1 MAKQATLSDSE
12 HARISQAVHDA
23 EAQTSGEIV
32 TIVADHSDAYADVAL
47 WWASGIAILALGV
60 VTVFPDFYM
69 HMVSELLGSWT
80 LRWTPREVLELG
92 LTITVAKFVGS
103 WLLLLW
109 RPLRLALTP
118 GSIRSARVRRRAV
131 RYFKVGAERRTT
143 GRTGVL
149 IYLSLAEHRA
159 EIVTDEAI
167 HARVP
172 NEVWGD
178 AMADMVAHVREGR
191 IADGMAAAVRDVGMV
206 LAEHFPRAD
215 DDRNEL
221 PDRLIEL

>member
-1 MAKQATLSDSE
+1 MAAQATLSDSE
-12 HARISQAVHDA
+12 HARISQAVHEA
-23 EAQTSGEIV
+23 EANTSGEIV
-32 TIVADHSDAYADVAL
+32 TIIADHSDRYADVAL
-47 WWASGIAILALGV
+47 WWASASAILALGW
-60 VTVFPDFYM
+60 VTVFADHYTG
-69 HMVSELLGSWT
+69 MVAVLLGSWT
-80 LRWTPREVLELG
+80 IVWTPREVLELA
-92 LTITVAKFVGS
+92 LTIAVGKFLGI
-103 WLLLLW
+103 WLLMLW

-118 GSIRSARVRRRAV
+118 GAIKSDRVRRRAV

-143 GRTGVL
+143 GRTGIL

-159 EIVTDEAI
+159 EIVADEAI

-178 AMADMVAHVREGR
+178 AMADMIAHVREGR
-191 IADGMAAAVRDVGMV
+191 IADGMAAAVRDVGAV

>member
-1 MAKQATLSDSE
+1 MAQRATLSDSE
-12 HARISQAVHDA
+12 HLRISQAVHDA
-23 EAQTSGEIV
+23 EQQTSGEIV
-32 TIVADHSDAYADVAL
+32 TIIADHSDRYADVAL
-47 WWASGIAILALGV
+47 WWASGIAIFALGW
-60 VTVFPDFYM
+60 VTVFDEFYTG
-69 HMVSELLGSWT
+69 MVSELLGSWT
-80 LRWTPREVLELG
+80 IRWTPREVLELA
-92 LTITVAKFVGS
+92 LTITIGKFLGS
-103 WLLLLW
+103 WLLLMW

-118 GSIRSARVRRRAV
+118 GVIKSDRVRRRAV

-143 GRTGVL
+143 GRTGIL
-149 IYLSLAEHRA
+149 IYVSLAEHRA
-159 EIVTDEAI
+159 EIVADEAI

-178 AMADMVAHVREGR
+178 AMADMIAHVREGR
-191 IADGMAAAVRDVGMV
+191 IADGMVAAVRDVGVV